1 MFEEYPDILSVSD
14 VEKALGIGRNKAYYL
29 INHNY
34 IKHIKIKILKKNCL
48 LIQSKLTKTLKKIY
62 I

>member
-1 MFEEYPDILSVSD
+1 MFEEHPDILSVSD

-34 IKHIKIKILKKNCL
+34 IKHIKIGNNYKIPKVW
-48 LIQSKLTKTLKKIY
+48 LIKYVLNTVSA
-62 I
+62 